1 MADRNMEQ
9 RRANYKAKSQ
19 FNAADVR
26 VWVFSVLV
34 VDFSEGGNFCK
45 REERRVEDDSAAW
58 SRRLGV
64 QNRRER

>member
-19 FNAADVR
+19 FNAADVG
-26 VWVFSVLV
+26 VWVASVLV
-34 VDFSEGGNFCK
+34 VNFAGTGNFCK
-45 REERRVEDDSAAW
+45 RERRVEDDGAAW

-64 QNRRER
+64 